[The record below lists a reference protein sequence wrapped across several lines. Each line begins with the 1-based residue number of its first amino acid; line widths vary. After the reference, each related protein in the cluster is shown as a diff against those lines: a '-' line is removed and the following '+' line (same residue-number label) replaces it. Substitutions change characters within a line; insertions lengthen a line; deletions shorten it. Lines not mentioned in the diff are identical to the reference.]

1 MSCYL
6 FFSVSFPWRMHRI
19 AFFSLSP
26 FMFLKKFLFKIFLS
40 FSIMSSGVFVS
51 AAINDVR
58 HVYSV
63 SSYSTLNP
71 IIFDQNGAKNI
82 S

>member
-1 MSCYL
+1 MNL
-6 FFSVSFPWRMHRI
+6 
-19 AFFSLSP
+19 A
-26 FMFLKKFLFKIFLS
+26 

-51 AAINDVR
+51 AAINYVR

-82 S
+82 SLSNDYGSDLICIYFLVSLFFSSKVIMSDL

>member
-1 MSCYL
+1 
-6 FFSVSFPWRMHRI
+6 
-19 AFFSLSP
+19 
-26 FMFLKKFLFKIFLS
+26 
-40 FSIMSSGVFVS
+40 MSSGVFVS
-51 AAINDVR
+51 AAINYVR

-82 S
+82 SLFNDYGSRLDMHIFLDIYNFPVFGQ